1 MPYKRNRDFAN
12 VHSVLYLITRIEK
25 QTIDTK
31 ASQIIVHIINTISPV
46 LRVNDIMDRAADFR
60 RKLRFLQKHWHTK
73 FHNRLQLIKLA
84 GERHVYNLLD
94 QFPKFSNV
102 KDVFK
107 TGNHMQ
113 KLAIEYIKETAS
125 KFNEMYLSYH
135 RRLDEL
141 YDQNR
146 LNE

>member
-94 QFPKFSNV
+94 QFPKFS
-102 KDVFK
+102 
-107 TGNHMQ
+107 